1 LAEAFFR
8 LLGEIRLKDLMMRTA
23 LGMLASLLIATASIS
38 YFKYE
43 RPLQPILSGG
53 QHYIVLDETIWPR
66 SRPDLED
73 LRIYSTEKEIPYM
86 LTIARAGSAIEQKK
100 ISVLQPGT
108 LNGKTQFLLDMS
120 DISRYDRVELKLRAK
135 NFVAHAR
142 VEGGDDAHGVSWSN
156 LGTTTLYDL
165 SDEKLGHNSTLH
177 VPVTTYKYLRVWID
191 DSVKPLDLESA
202 TAGINLGEKAVWRDL
217 KSEPEH
223 SQQGHDT
230 VFTLSLPKNVPLE
243 RVLLSI
249 DPSQA
254 NFRRDVEIQ
263 SDNGMRFGSGE
274 ISRIHMNRNGQKID
288 VQQPWLE
295 VGGTGPG
302 PFKIIIHNGD
312 DAPLKIT
319 DVHLQQYERRIYFD
333 SDPGASLRLYYG
345 DEKLEPPI
353 YDYAKLF
360 QRDPSA
366 DRVLL
371 AAEEQN
377 AAFRGRPDDRPWSER
392 HPALLWVTII
402 AAVMILGGIALRSM
416 KPTSS

>member
-1 LAEAFFR
+1 MKRTSLR
-8 LLGEIRLKDLMMRTA
+8 LFAVFLT
-23 LGMLASLLIATASIS
+23 ATASIS

-43 RPLQPILSGG
+43 RPLQPTQSGG
-53 QHYIVLDETIWPR
+53 QHYIVLDETIWQHAR
-66 SRPDLED
+66 ADLGD
-73 LRIYSTEKEIPYM
+73 LRIYSAEKEIPYM
-86 LTIARAGSAIEQKK
+86 LTIERGGSAIEQKN

-120 DISRYDRVELKLRAK
+120 DISRYDRVELRLRTK

-142 VEGGDDAHGVSWSN
+142 VEGSDDAHGVSWSN

-177 VPVTTYKYLRVWID
+177 IPVTTYKYLRVWID
-191 DSVKPLDLESA
+191 NFVKPLDVESA
-202 TAGINLGEKAVWRDL
+202 TAGMSLEEKAVWRDL
-217 KSEPEH
+217 NSQPERG
-223 SQQGHDT
+223 QQGHDT
-230 VFTLSLPKNVPLE
+230 VFIVSIPKNVPLE
-243 RVLLSI
+243 RVFLSV

-254 NFRRDVEIQ
+254 NFRRDINIQ
-263 SDNGMRFGSGE
+263 SDSGMWFGSGE
-274 ISRIHMNRNGQKID
+274 ISRIHMNRNGQRID
-288 VQQPWLE
+288 VEQSWLD

-319 DVHLQQYERRIYFD
+319 DIRLQQYERRIYFD
-333 SDPGASLRLYYG
+333 SDPGASFRLYYG
-345 DEKLEPPI
+345 DEKLGPPV

-360 QRDPSA
+360 QRDASA
-366 DRVLL
+366 SQVKL

-377 AAFRGRPDDRPWSER
+377 AAFSGRPDDRPWSER
-392 HPALLWVTII
+392 HPAVLWVTII

-416 KPTSS
+416 KQTPA